1 MYECPTE
8 VIDEIEACATATVM
22 QIPLD
27 ATFQL
32 DGFQPAAVEQKLLAV
47 APRNRDLARFIAN
60 PRACPSR
67 DGLLALISQFDNY
80 STGRYIILTRCLP
93 GIPAFFKS
101 KSTDSPR
108 ARVKKRKHTN

>member
-1 MYECPTE
+1 
-8 VIDEIEACATATVM
+8 M
-22 QIPLD
+22 QIQLD
-27 ATFQL
+27 VTFQL

-67 DGLLALISQFDNY
+67 DGLLALISQFDN
-80 STGRYIILTRCLP
+80 SPTGRYMLARCFP

-101 KSTDSPR
+101 KSTDSSRVR
-108 ARVKKRKHTN
+108 AKKRKHTN